1 MAQIC
6 ARICAHTHT
15 HTTNTCVRA
24 AFGPKTHTHSGPH
37 THILAHKRIQNKR
50 QKLLFIARGQAFG
63 HVFSQANAHCN
74 IFGWQHFVNFLIAII
89 PCILFWP
96 WEPWHNYLYTSSK
109 AHADVTK

>member
-6 ARICAHTHT
+6 ARMCAHTHT
-15 HTTNTCVRA
+15 PQIPACVRHSDQ
-24 AFGPKTHTHSGPH
+24 KHTRTQGH

-63 HVFSQANAHCN
+63 HVFSQANSHCN

-96 WEPWHNYLYTSSK
+96 SAWMGFWEL
-109 AHADVTK
+109 A